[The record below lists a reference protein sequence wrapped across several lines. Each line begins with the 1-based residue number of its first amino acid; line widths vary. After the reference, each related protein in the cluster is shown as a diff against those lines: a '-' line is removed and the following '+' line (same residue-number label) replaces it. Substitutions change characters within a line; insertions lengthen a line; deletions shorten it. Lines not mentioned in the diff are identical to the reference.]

1 MTITY
6 YFDDEPYEYE
16 VEETLRDFI
25 EEVIPFEE
33 QVKLYIDEIYS
44 KDADERDLMY
54 QDFGIKSKTEMND
67 FLWDEGAD
75 WIADSLSDNI
85 ESLIYK
91 LYYDELKDYYQED
104 ALDEFSNTVPIEDIH
119 NEWESDYWR
128 SSI

>member
-104 ALDEFSNTVPIEDIH
+104 ALEEFSDTIPIEDIH
-119 NEWESDYWR
+119 DEWERDYWR
-128 SSI
+128 SRV

>member
-85 ESLIYK
+85 ESLIYE
-91 LYYDELKDYYQED
+91 LYYDELKEYYQED
-104 ALDEFSNTVPIEDIH
+104 ALDEFSNMIPIEDVH
-119 NEWESDYWR
+119 DEWERDYWR